1 MFIGPGL
8 GLCCAKHFPKQ
19 VLLQWTVKYCSN
31 IVHYH
36 FTFWSKI
43 FSLGR
48 SPGLVVMGGD
58 SCCEFESWHCMLDG
72 NFFTFI
78 CCNCN
83 VCLKR
88 RKEMKRGR
96 DGPFLKKI
104 FSFQSLYI
112 LLPSIPLIILAY
124 FPLLGIELGAD
135 IMK

>member
-58 SCCEFESWHCMLDG
+58 SCSIGCEFESWHCILDG

-96 DGPFLKKI
+96 GWPI
-104 FSFQSLYI
+104 FEKNIFFSK
-112 LLPSIPLIILAY
+112 LIHFTAFNTSY
-124 FPLLGIELGAD
+124 NFSVFSTSWD
-135 IMK
+135 